1 LTAEERVVM
10 ERHPAIG
17 AEALDAILV
26 RTRGDELLRMAR
38 NIAAAHH
45 ERWDGRG
52 YPRGLKG
59 EEIPLE
65 ARIVAV
71 ADVYDALTSRRVYK
85 PPMPH
90 DQAVGIIREGRGTQF
105 DAQVVDALLQCEIVF
120 QQAGLMLHGDGEAD
134 PAEEESDGGSGRG
147 GG

>member
-1 LTAEERVVM
+1 
-10 ERHPAIG
+10 
-17 AEALDAILV
+17 
-26 RTRGDELLRMAR
+26 
-38 NIAAAHH
+38 
-45 ERWDGRG
+45 
-52 YPRGLKG
+52 
-59 EEIPLE
+59 
-65 ARIVAV
+65 
-71 ADVYDALTSRRVYK
+71 VYK